1 MSMLNRPSLSF
12 CIPTYNRVESVIRSV
27 TAILSIPD
35 KDIEIVVLDNGSTD
49 NTLDSLRLI
58 RDERLIVYENGKN
71 KGALYNMVNVL
82 NKGKGL
88 FLVYLTDQ
96 DAINSKEIAKFKN
109 FLLDQKRLA
118 GGYCEFNSKS
128 KIDFELFDK
137 GYEAIRKIGYL
148 SRHPTGY
155 FFNRKMMK
163 AVNYIDKFSDY
174 SFVDLFPLEFV
185 LAELGEVGKGGVY
198 YRPIFTPET
207 GKKVETTKSATTRGS
222 SKNAF
227 FSPKARLKMALNF
240 TKHIDTLNIECNNKK
255 KMIVVVFVQGLF
267 LATFGYR
274 SILNNSK
281 LCKHYDINKRS
292 LNVIDLTRI
301 GYNFYLDFCQNSKSL
316 NINRVEFEF
325 KIAFNFLIYSYF
337 KLKNKWFI

>member
-1 MSMLNRPSLSF
+1 MKTILLTGATGFLGSNILKKILELDEYKVVILKRSF
-12 CIPTYNRVESVIRSV
+12 SDVFRISEIINRV
-27 TAILSIPD
+27 
-35 KDIEIVVLDNGSTD
+35 KYYDID
-49 NTLDSLRLI
+49 
-58 RDERLIVYENGKN
+58 
-71 KGALYNMVNVL
+71 
-82 NKGKGL
+82 
-88 FLVYLTDQ
+88 LV
-96 DAINSKEIAKFKN
+96 
-109 FLLDQKRLA
+109 
-118 GGYCEFNSKS
+118 
-128 KIDFELFDK
+128 
-137 GYEAIRKIGYL
+137 
-148 SRHPTGY
+148 
-155 FFNRKMMK
+155 
-163 AVNYIDKFSDY
+163 
-174 SFVDLFPLEFV
+174 PLE
-185 LAELGEVGKGGVY
+185 
-198 YRPIFTPET
+198 
-207 GKKVETTKSATTRGS
+207 
-222 SKNAF
+222 NAF